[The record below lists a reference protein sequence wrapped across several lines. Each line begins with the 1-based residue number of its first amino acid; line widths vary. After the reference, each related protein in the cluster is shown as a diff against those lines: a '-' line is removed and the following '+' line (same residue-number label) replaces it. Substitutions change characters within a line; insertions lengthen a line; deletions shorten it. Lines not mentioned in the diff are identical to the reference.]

1 MAGLLRR
8 LDPDAPGGI
17 GRFRGPMMR
26 KGSYRVGRQRAT
38 RWLSVVF
45 LLVSMMS
52 FTATFPSAAHAAD
65 ALAVGSGAV
74 VTADLLNLRGG
85 PGTENPI
92 VDVLPAGTAL
102 KILGG
107 PAKDIWWRVTDG
119 TRVGFVDG
127 DFLASG
133 PAPDD
138 TAFDLDLNLPYHRQM
153 TAVWCDPADL
163 QTWVE
168 YTTGR
173 SLGPSTA
180 VQQRFWDWELA
191 HNAGFT
197 VDQWDASPFAVAS
210 AAHQW
215 MPNQGFNHFIYDSP
229 TRATSMMAWLLA
241 NPAYHA
247 PSVAT
252 IWWGDH
258 YVLVRGVR
266 ATADPYAAYPGAR
279 ILGVYVMDPNQGRP
293 SWLGEDRYI
302 PMDAW
307 TSRYLTPVTYLTPG
321 AGVPGDVW
329 QGKYV
334 TMQRD
339 WSTGGPTLAGRV
351 NASPGSYRT
360 AGG

>member
-1 MAGLLRR
+1 MAGSVVR
-8 LDPDAPGGI
+8 LDRGAFGGSGPVRGQKGPI
-17 GRFRGPMMR
+17 GRSRI
-26 KGSYRVGRQRAT
+26 GRLRAVY
-38 RWLSVVF
+38 WLSVVAF
-45 LLVSMMS
+45 LLSTLS
-52 FTATFPSAAHAAD
+52 AAATSPSPAHAAE
-65 ALAVGSGAV
+65 ALTVGSGAV
-74 VTADLLNLRGG
+74 VTADWLNLRGG
-85 PGTENPI
+85 PGTENPV

-107 PAKDIWWRVTDG
+107 PAKDLWWRVTDG

-127 DFLASG
+127 EFLAPG
-133 PAPDD
+133 PAPAD
-138 TAFDLDLNLPYHRQM
+138 TAFDLDLDLPYHRQM

-163 QTWVE
+163 QSWVE
-168 YTTGR
+168 YTMGR
-173 SLGPSTA
+173 SLGSATA

-215 MPNQGFNHFIYDSP
+215 MPSQGFNHFIYDSP
-229 TRATSMMAWLLA
+229 TTATATMAWLLA
-241 NPAYHA
+241 NPSYHA

-266 ATADPYAAYPGAR
+266 ATADPYAAYLRAR

-302 PMDAW
+302 PIDAW

-321 AGVPGDVW
+321 SGVPGDVW

-339 WSTGGPTLAGRV
+339 WSSNGPTLAGRV
-351 NASPGSYRT
+351 NASPSSYT
-360 AGG
+360 AAGG